1 MKRIILLIAICLP
14 MMVMAQKKVAVYVTS
29 DDSKVD
35 NAQKE
40 IIGGELVA
48 AIVQTKQY
56 KAVERT
62 ADFLQQISKEQ
73 GYQHSGNV
81 DDDQISAL
89 GKQFGVDYVCV
100 ANIIPYKNT
109 YYIQARLIDV
119 ETATVQ
125 AIARETSTLA
135 SPDDLMNTAGLVA
148 HALINSDGSSYNV
161 PTADKYAKTDKDK
174 LRLAKKAT
182 AARTEKPE
190 GQIVRNSYSER
201 HILGMKEYSYGTT
214 QMDKKAYADFLYKN
228 CPNAFIKYYKG
239 NQIATAGWVMFGLG
253 CAMTVTGWT
262 VFGCYRVIA
271 DRKYPEVNGKEENRY
286 YDRSDEFGYYYHE
299 YYDSKDK
306 KYKKEYA
313 DVNATEIINE
323 YKKWKKENDEYGW
336 EVEELGLAIGGIGVG
351 FTGISSIIILPIGYV
366 YRYKAMKIYNEQC
379 AYNKRT
385 AACTFNLQSSRDG
398 IGIAL
403 TF

>member
-125 AIARETSTLA
+125 AIARETSTL
-135 SPDDLMNTAGLVA
+135 SNPDELMNTAGMVA
-148 HALINSDGSSYNV
+148 RALINSDGSYNV
-161 PTADKYAKTDKDK
+161 PTADKYAKNEND
-174 LRLAKKAT
+174 RVRSAKAKYSSV
-182 AARTEKPE
+182 EKPE

-228 CPNAFIKYYKG
+228 CPNAFIKYYHGK
-239 NQIATAGWVMFGLG
+239 NMITAGWVLFG
-253 CAMTVTGWT
+253 
-262 VFGCYRVIA
+262 
-271 DRKYPEVNGKEENRY
+271 
-286 YDRSDEFGYYYHE
+286 S
-299 YYDSKDK
+299 
-306 KYKKEYA
+306 
-313 DVNATEIINE
+313 
-323 YKKWKKENDEYGW
+323 
-336 EVEELGLAIGGIGVG
+336 GLAMMTAGFTIRGYRFRIAEAKHPCASGIELQNWYRCRDVCDDAGWILASIGIGS
-351 FTGISSIIILPIGYV
+351 TLSSIIILPIGYK
-366 YRYKAMKIYNEQC
+366 YRNKAMKIYNEQC
-379 AYNKRT
+379 AYKRT
-385 AACTFNLQSSRDG
+385 ASCTLNLQSSRDG

>member
-29 DDSKVD
+29 DDEKVD

-174 LRLAKKAT
+174 LRSAKKAT

-190 GQIVRNSYSER
+190 GQIVRNSNSER
-201 HILGMKEYSYGTT
+201 FILGMKEYSYGTT

-228 CPNAFIKYYKG
+228 CPNAFIKYYHGK
-239 NQIATAGWVMFGLG
+239 NMITAGWVMFGLG
-253 CAMTVTGWT
+253 CAMTVPGWT
-262 VFGCYRVIA
+262 LFAVG
-271 DRKYPEVNGKEENRY
+271 EG
-286 YDRSDEFGYYYHE
+286 G
-299 YYDSKDK
+299 
-306 KYKKEYA
+306 
-313 DVNATEIINE
+313 
-323 YKKWKKENDEYGW
+323 
-336 EVEELGLAIGGIGVG
+336 VEEIGIAIGSIGAASV
-351 FTGISSIIILPIGYV
+351 FFSSTIILPIGYV

-385 AACTFNLQSSRDG
+385 AACTFNLQSSSDG

>member
-1 MKRIILLIAICLP
+1 
-14 MMVMAQKKVAVYVTS
+14 MMMMAQKKVAVYVTS
-29 DDSKVD
+29 DDPKVD

-48 AIVQTKQY
+48 AIVNTKQY

-62 ADFLQQISKEQ
+62 SDFLSQISKEQ

-100 ANIIPYKNT
+100 ATIIPYKNT

-135 SPDDLMNTAGLVA
+135 SPDDLMTAAGLVA
-148 HALINSDGSSYNV
+148 HSLINPDSSYNV
-161 PTADKYAKTDKDK
+161 PTVDKYAKTDKEK
-174 LRLAKKAT
+174 LRSAKKTT
-182 AARTEKPE
+182 AALTQKPE

-201 HILGMKEYSYGTT
+201 LFLEMKEYSYGAT
-214 QMDKKAYADFLYKN
+214 QMDRKAYADFLYNN
-228 CPNAFIKYYKG
+228 CSNAFIKYYHGK
-239 NQIATAGWVMFGLG
+239 NMITAGWALFGLG

-262 VFGCYRVIA
+262 ICGCRERITDEIYTDYKELLKEYGCYCGHSYG
-271 DRKYPEVNGKEENRY
+271 D
-286 YDRSDEFGYYYHE
+286 DCRSCSDLKDIYGPYHYYY
-299 YYDSKDK
+299 YRGGYDEACIPSDTRRYLDSRNRCLDA
-306 KYKKEYA
+306 YKIA
-313 DVNATEIINE
+313 GVT
-323 YKKWKKENDEYGW
+323 
-336 EVEELGLAIGGIGVG
+336 IGSIGVG
-351 FTGISSIIILPIGYV
+351 FIGTSIIILPIGYV
-366 YRYKAMKIYNEQC
+366 YRNKAMKIYNEQC
-379 AYNKRT
+379 TNKRT
-385 AACTFNLQSSRDG
+385 ASCTFNLQSSRDG